1 MPMYTFRDVET
12 NEVFDIFLSLREYD
26 LYKEE
31 HPKHERY
38 FDASSIPSLVSGVS
52 VTGKVDGGFK
62 EVLSK
67 ISEAHPNS
75 TLADNHGPRKTIKQS
90 QTDRA
95 VRKWKST
102 TGGIS

>member
-1 MPMYTFRDVET
+1 MPMYSFRDT
-12 NEVFDIFLSLREYD
+12 KTDEVFDIFLSLKEYD

-31 HPKHERY
+31 HPDHERY
-38 FDASSIPSLVSGVS
+38 FDAASVPALVSGVS
-52 VTGKVDGGFK
+52 VTGKTSDGFK

-67 ISEAHPNS
+67 ISEAHPGS
-75 TLADNHGPRKTIKQS
+75 DLANNHGRKSIKQA
-90 QTDRA
+90 QTERA